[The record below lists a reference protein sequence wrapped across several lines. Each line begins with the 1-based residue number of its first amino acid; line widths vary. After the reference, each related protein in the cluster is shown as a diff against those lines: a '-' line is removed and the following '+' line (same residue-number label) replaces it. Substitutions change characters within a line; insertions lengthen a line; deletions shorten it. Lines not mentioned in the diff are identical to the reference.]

1 MPGNLTDHPDF
12 LQLWFTRVSDST
24 VDEEYKVQDLF
35 SESEVS
41 RLNEIT
47 SKRKRREYLLS
58 RSLMRHA
65 LRQHFQSR
73 VDRWPFVERSGATPL
88 ISNLPEEFHISL
100 SHSGGLICFAIA
112 GCPVG
117 IDIEI
122 CDRQRDFTALAEAF
136 MNDEELVRLK
146 RDETTRAE
154 YFYRNWCAKEAY
166 FKALPANEQA
176 TTFLKQLDFST
187 LTEDNTEWQLIEG
200 KIETCRF
207 AAVMTGKPGKIDQSW
222 FPALDKF
229 SELEIDQGISAK
241 SEPAPDLSDTSDRR
255 G

>member
-1 MPGNLTDHPDF
+1 LTVYPDF
-12 LQLWFTRVSDST
+12 LQLWFARVSDST
-24 VDEEYKVQDLF
+24 ADEEHKVRNRF
-35 SESEVS
+35 SDSEID

-65 LRQHFQSR
+65 LRQHFQSQ
-73 VDRWPFVERSGATPL
+73 VDRWQFVERSGATPL
-88 ISNLPEEFHISL
+88 ISNLPEDIHISL
-100 SHSGGLICFAIA
+100 SHSGGLICFAIS

-117 IDIEI
+117 VDIEI
-122 CDRQRDFTALAEAF
+122 CDRQRNFTALAEAF
-136 MNDEELVRLK
+136 MNDEELARLK

-154 YFYRNWCAKEAY
+154 YFYRSWCAKEAY

-187 LTEDNTEWQLIEG
+187 LTEDNAGWQLIEG

-207 AAVMTGKPGKIDQSW
+207 AAVMTGKPGRIDQFW
-222 FPALDKF
+222 FPAPDKF

-241 SEPAPDLSDTSDRR
+241 S